1 MTQHEQAIQFKL
13 SSEQRAALNQK
24 SDWLGAW
31 SVLKSWA
38 LIIFAFGLSI
48 VFPNPLSFLITIIL
62 LAGAHVGLAI
72 LMHDASHRALFASPR
87 VNEWVGE
94 WLCAKP
100 IFQSL
105 EGYRSYHMAHH
116 RLAGTIEDPDLVMT
130 QNYPISQASFRRKI
144 TRDISGVSG
153 VKTYVGLTLMHAEQL
168 KYMLNGQVIP
178 NPSAPHGFV
187 AISKV
192 LIKNLYAFVLT
203 NMVIFAALWALH
215 APWLYLLWMIAQLS
229 PFQVFLR
236 IRQIADHAVV
246 PDSLS
251 KNPLLHARSTTAAWW
266 EKMLFAPHHEHYHLE
281 HHLVPTAPSWNLLK
295 LHDILVEA
303 NALPEGSQSKGYA
316 AVLRKAISSN
326 SSS

>member
-1 MTQHEQAIQFKL
+1 MSDTAATFTL
-13 SSEQRAALNQK
+13 TSEQRAELNRK
-24 SDWLGAW
+24 SDKLGAW
-31 SVLKSWA
+31 SVVKSWA
-38 LIIFAFGLSI
+38 LIFFAFGLSI
-48 VFPNPLSFLITIIL
+48 VFPNPISFVITIIL

-72 LMHDASHRALFASPR
+72 LMHDASHRALFSSPR

-130 QNYPISQASFRRKI
+130 QNYPIPRSSLRRKLL
-144 TRDISGVSG
+144 RDISGMTG

-178 NPSAPHGFV
+178 NPNAPKGFL

-192 LIKNLYAFVLT
+192 LVKNLHAFVMT
-203 NMVIFAALWALH
+203 NIVIFAVLWALH
-215 APWLYLLWMIAQLS
+215 APWLYLLWIIAQLS

-236 IRQIADHAVV
+236 VRQIADHAVV

-251 KNPLLHARSTTAAWW
+251 KNPLLHARSTTATWW
-266 EKMLFAPHHEHYHLE
+266 EKLLFAPHHEHYHLE
-281 HHLVPTAPSWNLLK
+281 HHLVPTAPSWNLPK
-295 LHDILVEA
+295 LHNILIEA
-303 NALPEGSQSKGYA
+303 NAIPEGSQSNGYA
-316 AVLRKAISSN
+316 AVLRKSVLTP
-326 SSS
+326 

>member
-1 MTQHEQAIQFKL
+1 MPDTAATFTL
-13 SSEQRAALNQK
+13 TSEQRAELNRK
-24 SDWLGAW
+24 SDKLGAW
-31 SVLKSWA
+31 SVFKSWA
-38 LIIFAFGLSI
+38 LIFFAFGLSI
-48 VFPNPLSFLITIIL
+48 VFPNPMSFVITIIL

-87 VNEWVGE
+87 INDWVGE

-130 QNYPISQASFRRKI
+130 QNYPIPRSSLRRKLL
-144 TRDISGVSG
+144 RDISGMTG
-153 VKTYVGLTLMHAEQL
+153 IKTYFGLTLMHAEQL

-178 NPSAPHGFV
+178 NTNAPKGFV
-187 AISKV
+187 AISKTLV
-192 LIKNLYAFVLT
+192 KNLHAFIMT
-203 NMVIFAALWALH
+203 NIVIFAVLWALH
-215 APWLYLLWMIAQLS
+215 APWLYLLWVIAQLS

-236 IRQIADHAVV
+236 VRQIADHAVV

-266 EKMLFAPHHEHYHLE
+266 EKLLFAPHHEHYHLE
-281 HHLVPTAPSWNLLK
+281 HHFVPTAPSWNLPK
-295 LHDILVEA
+295 LHNILLDA
-303 NALPEGSQSKGYA
+303 NALPEGSQSNGYA
-316 AVLRKAISSN
+316 AVLRKAVLPTPSN
-326 SSS
+326 

>member
-1 MTQHEQAIQFKL
+1 MSDTAATITL
-13 SSEQRAALNQK
+13 TSEQRAELNRK
-24 SDWLGAW
+24 SDKLGAW
-31 SVLKSWA
+31 SVVKSWA

-48 VFPNPLSFLITIIL
+48 VFPNPISFLITIIL

-72 LMHDASHRALFASPR
+72 LMHDASHRALFASPL

-116 RLAGTIEDPDLVMT
+116 RLAGTAEDPDLVMT
-130 QNYPISQASFRRKI
+130 QNYPIPRSSLRRKLL
-144 TRDISGVSG
+144 RDISGMTG
-153 VKTYVGLTLMHAEQL
+153 IKTYIGLTLMHAEQL

-178 NPSAPHGFV
+178 NPNAPRGFI
-187 AISKV
+187 AISKTLV
-192 LIKNLYAFVLT
+192 KNLHAFVIT
-203 NMVIFAALWALH
+203 NIVIFAVLWVIH
-215 APWLYLLWMIAQLS
+215 APWLYLLWVIAQLS

-236 IRQIADHAVV
+236 VRQIADHAVV

-251 KNPLLHARSTTAAWW
+251 KNPLLHARSTTASWW

-281 HHLVPTAPSWNLLK
+281 HHLVPTAPSWNLTT
-295 LHDILVEA
+295 LHNILIEA
-303 NALPEGSQSKGYA
+303 NALPEGSQSNGYA
-316 AVLRKAISSN
+316 AVLRKAVTPSK
-326 SSS
+326 